1 MVVGGYFEAL
11 IPQNS
16 TVPTSRSKTFT
27 TVRDNQTAVKI
38 LVLQGESHRAEE
50 NELLGEFILTGL
62 RRAPAGQLEVDVAF
76 EINADGIVSVHA
88 RDLET
93 GQQQSITV
101 TASSGL
107 TRDEIHSMMEH
118 SHDFA
123 VAKRTDEETEQAKQ
137 EAERLIAEIE
147 KLFPQVER
155 VVAGSDF
162 GRDAIE
168 KARTVVAKAK
178 SLMQVGDAA
187 QLKEQLESLAR
198 TQRMFKG
205 VVGKTG

>member
-1 MVVGGYFEAL
+1 
-11 IPQNS
+11 
-16 TVPTSRSKTFT
+16 
-27 TVRDNQTAVKI
+27 
-38 LVLQGESHRAEE
+38 
-50 NELLGEFILTGL
+50 
-62 RRAPAGQLEVDVAF
+62 
-76 EINADGIVSVHA
+76 VHA
-88 RDLET
+88 KDLET

-107 TRDEIHSMMEH
+107 TRDEITNMMEQ

-123 VAKRTDEETEQAKQ
+123 VARRTSEESEQAKQ

-162 GRDAIE
+162 GRDAID
-168 KARTVVAKAK
+168 KARGVVARARA
-178 SLMQVGDAA
+178 LMEAGDAT
-187 QLKEQLESLAR
+187 QLKEQLDALAR

-205 VVGKTG
+205 VVGKTA

>member
-1 MVVGGYFEAL
+1 
-11 IPQNS
+11 
-16 TVPTSRSKTFT
+16 
-27 TVRDNQTAVKI
+27 
-38 LVLQGESHRAEE
+38 
-50 NELLGEFILTGL
+50 
-62 RRAPAGQLEVDVAF
+62 
-76 EINADGIVSVHA
+76 VSVHA

-107 TRDEIHSMMEH
+107 TRDEISDMMEH
-118 SHDFA
+118 SRDFA
-123 VAKRTDEETEQAKQ
+123 VARRSSEEAEQTKQ
-137 EAERLIAEIE
+137 EAERIISEIE

-168 KARTVVAKAK
+168 KARSVVKRARTLIET
-178 SLMQVGDAA
+178 SDSV
-187 QLKEQLESLAR
+187 QLKEQLDALAR

-205 VVGKTG
+205 VIGKTG

>member
-1 MVVGGYFEAL
+1 
-11 IPQNS
+11 
-16 TVPTSRSKTFT
+16 
-27 TVRDNQTAVKI
+27 
-38 LVLQGESHRAEE
+38 
-50 NELLGEFILTGL
+50 LGEFILTGL
-62 RRAPAGQLEVDVAF
+62 RRAAAGQVEVDVTF

-88 RDLET
+88 KDLET

-107 TRDEIHSMMEH
+107 TRDEISTMMDQ
-118 SHDFA
+118 SRDFA
-123 VAKRTDEETEQAKQ
+123 VARRTSEESEQAKQ

-162 GRDAIE
+162 GRDAID
-168 KARTVVAKAK
+168 KARGVVARART
-178 SLMQVGDAA
+178 LIEAGDAA
-187 QLKEQLESLAR
+187 QLKEQLDALAR

-205 VVGKTG
+205 VVGKTA